1 MSNRVGLGMK
11 ILHIGDR
18 AGVAFTLAEI
28 TKENGHFSKVLFRP
42 AHDRLGIWK
51 KFSSDNEPYNGRVL
65 KFLFHVI
72 KVASKYDIIHSHID
86 VFVPFLKMIFPRKTI
101 ICHYHGTDLRKAN
114 IKKIKFVSM
123 FSDKIAIAT
132 TDLINYVNRSKTLF
146 IPNTFDKKFLASELG
161 KREKIIF
168 LPITLREDKN
178 YMFSLNAWRILR
190 EKIPYVK
197 LKIIKW
203 GNDIA
208 KCEEIL
214 KKDDRVVWLK
224 PLSKDEMVREMKACS
239 IVWEQH
245 LVGVFGITGIEAMA
259 AGVPVLTFFDKKNDK
274 EGKYNPPV
282 ISPNNP
288 REQAAITKNL
298 IENENLRLEMG
309 KKGQNWVQEFH
320 SEKAVWKILRNL
332 YNIH

>member
-1 MSNRVGLGMK
+1 MK

-18 AGVAFTLAEI
+18 AGVAFNLAKL
-28 TKENGHFSKVLFRP
+28 TNQKGHYAKVVFRKE
-42 AHDRLGIWK
+42 HDSLGIWK
-51 KFSSDNEPYNGRVL
+51 NYKENIESFNGRVSAFLLYAL
-65 KFLFHVI
+65 KIAKNF
-72 KVASKYDIIHSHID
+72 DIIHTHID
-86 VFVPFLKMIFPRKTI
+86 IIVPILKIRFPKKKI

-123 FSDKIAIAT
+123 FSDKIAIST

-168 LPITLREDKN
+168 LPITLQEDKN

-197 LKIIKW
+197 LKIVKY
-203 GNDIA
+203 GKDIA
-208 KCEEIL
+208 KCKEIL
-214 KKDDRVVWLK
+214 KKDDRVMWLK
-224 PLSKDEMVREMKACS
+224 PLSKDEMAREMKACS

-259 AGVPVLTFFDKKNDK
+259 AGVPVFTFFDKKNDM
-274 EGKYNPPV
+274 EGKYDPPV

-288 REQAAITKNL
+288 MEQATITKNL

-320 SEKAVWKILRNL
+320 SKKAVWKILRNL